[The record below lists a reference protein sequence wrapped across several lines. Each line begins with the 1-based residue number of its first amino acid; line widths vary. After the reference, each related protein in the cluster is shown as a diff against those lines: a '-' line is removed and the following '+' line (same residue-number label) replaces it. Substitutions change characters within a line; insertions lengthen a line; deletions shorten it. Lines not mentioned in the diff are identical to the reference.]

1 VSNDAASDAAPR
13 GAGEKDTG
21 GRVAVGRING
31 TWGLRGH
38 VKVTPYTANEAR
50 FRAGSRL
57 LVAGTPTEVLDV
69 VRTQGY
75 PCVRFAGYD
84 TVEAAERLRGALI
97 EIEAAELPP
106 LPEGEYYR
114 HDLIG
119 LRVVTRDGEPLGE
132 LVDILATGA
141 NDVYVVRRQDA
152 PEALL
157 PAIADVVVRVD
168 LEAGELV
175 VNVLPGLLD

>member
-1 VSNDAASDAAPR
+1 MTDSADSTPASTED
-13 GAGEKDTG
+13 G

-38 VKVTPYTANEAR
+38 VKVTPYTANKDR
-50 FRAGSRL
+50 FRPGSRL
-57 LVAGTPTEVLDV
+57 LVGGAPAEVLDV
-69 VRTQGY
+69 VYPQAY

-84 TVEAAERLRGALI
+84 SIEAAERLRGALI

-119 LRVVTRDGEPLGE
+119 LRVVTRDGELLGE
-132 LVDILATGA
+132 LADILATGA
-141 NDVYVVRRQDA
+141 NDVYVVRRAAAADV
-152 PEALL
+152 LL
-157 PAIADVVVRVD
+157 PAIADVVLRVD
-168 LEAGELV
+168 LVARELV
-175 VNVLPGLLD
+175 VDPLPGLLD